1 MVTNPNIFERC
12 IMSNQS
18 SAAAS
23 QSMSFPTLRA
33 PGQGF
38 WASLF
43 AAWVASYG
51 NRVDPEGAIMIEG

>member
-1 MVTNPNIFERC
+1 
-12 IMSNQS
+12 MSNQS